1 MSYIEQTV
9 AEWGRGLGMDRLQFN
24 SDGVLSL
31 ASDALGALFIER
43 RDDDAVLIYLVRPLD
58 RASGE
63 AYARALDS
71 CHWRHN
77 LPYIATP
84 ALRHDQN
91 LLFAVHLS
99 DSQCDLPTLERVIS
113 LLDELHREVREGVPA

>member
-1 MSYIEQTV
+1 MSYVEQTV
-9 AEWGRGLGMDRLQFN
+9 ADWGRSLGMERLEFN
-24 SDGVLSL
+24 DQGVVSL
-31 ASDALGALFIER
+31 VSEKLGALFIER
-43 RDDDAVLIYLVRPLD
+43 NNEAVLIYLVRPLD

-63 AYARALDS
+63 AYARALDA

-77 LPYIATP
+77 LPFVATP

-91 LLFAVHLS
+91 LLFAVHLAE
-99 DSQCDLPTLERVIS
+99 SQFDLPTLERVIS